1 MRTGPLGRRYAKAL
15 LALADEAGQTEKVQ
29 RDLVDLVATWDGSE
43 ELRAVVENPSVSA
56 QVRASLVKAVATRMG
71 LAPSLRNALLLLSD
85 RRRLKHL
92 PEVAEAFAELSE
104 SRAGRVRAEVTTAGP
119 MPAAYYTELA
129 KTLERVTGK
138 QVVLVKHEDPSLIAG
153 VVTRVGDR
161 VYDGSVKNQLQ
172 KLGAELRD

>member
-15 LALADEAGQTEKVQ
+15 LGLADEAEQTEKVQ
-29 RDLVDLVATWDGSE
+29 ADLLDLVAAWDSSA

-56 QVRASLVKAVATRMG
+56 EARASLVKALATRMG
-71 LAPSLRNALLLLSD
+71 LSPVLRDTLLLLSD

-92 PEVAEAFAELSE
+92 PEVADAFTELSE
-104 SRAGRVRAEVTTAGP
+104 ARAGRVRAEVTTAGP
-119 MPAAYYTELA
+119 MPAAYFTELA

-138 QVVLVKHEDPSLIAG
+138 KVVLVRHEDPSLIAG

-172 KLGAELRD
+172 KLSAELRH

>member
-15 LALADEAGQTEKVQ
+15 LELADEAKETEKVQ
-29 RDLVDLVATWDGSE
+29 ADLLDLVATWDRSA
-43 ELRAVVENPSVSA
+43 ELRAVVENPSVSSE
-56 QVRASLVKAVATRMG
+56 VRASLVKALATRMG
-71 LAPSLRNALLLLSD
+71 LSPVLRDTLLLLSD

-92 PEVAEAFAELSE
+92 PEVADAFTELSE
-104 SRAGRVRAEVTTAGP
+104 ARAGRVRAEVTTAGP
-119 MPAAYYTELA
+119 MPAAYFTELS

-138 QVVLVKHEDPSLIAG
+138 KVVLVKHEDPSLIAG

-172 KLGAELRD
+172 KLSAELRH